1 MTSEAEQ
8 SSEKIQNS
16 FESQPE
22 SALPQPSP
30 SAIPSNAENTQVPLL
45 YSGMLHRQESCTTHN
60 GNTATVKRFK
70 ICTVTSGTYQ
80 SKKKGSKKE
89 KKEQER
95 KHSWHSISAENFF
108 LHYHQQKKKSFHMG
122 EIVSVAGDQ
131 AINLA
136 WKS

>member
-45 YSGMLHRQESCTTHN
+45 YSGMLHRQESCTPHN
-60 GNTATVKRFK
+60 GSTATVKEVQDLHCDERDVPEQKERFK
-70 ICTVTSGTYQ
+70 EG
-80 SKKKGSKKE
+80 KE
-89 KKEQER
+89 RARKET
-95 KHSWHSISAENFF
+95 F
-108 LHYHQQKKKSFHMG
+108 LAFY
-122 EIVSVAGDQ
+122 
-131 AINLA
+131 LC
-136 WKS
+136 

>member
-8 SSEKIQNS
+8 SSAKIQNS

-30 SAIPSNAENTQVPLL
+30 SAIPRNAENTQVPLL
-45 YSGMLHRQESCTTHN
+45 YSGMLHRQESCTPHN
-60 GNTATVKRFK
+60 GSTTTVKRFK
-70 ICTVTSGTYQ
+70 ICTVTSGMYQ

-95 KHSWHSISAENFF
+95 KHSWHSISAEDFF
-108 LHYHQQKKKSFHMG
+108 YITISKNKSFRMG